1 MVGIEYLSEVMVELK
16 VCGGICGLVYGFND
30 VGIGNKNKIN
40 DIIIIIIDILS

>member
-1 MVGIEYLSEVMVELK
+1 MVGIEYLSEVVVELK

-40 DIIIIIIDILS
+40 DIIIIFFVIFG